1 MRKLF
6 LAISGGEIMLTG
18 GYFVLNEN
26 KEPSNQVEEAT
37 IKVIN
42 EAEKIIS
49 KETIYTISQEKI
61 IEGALKGMTEAIND
75 PYSVYYTK
83 EEAALHKQS
92 LASNRVGV
100 GIELTESG
108 GKFLIIAA
116 IKKSPAHEAGIA
128 PFDEIV
134 QIGDQRID
142 GNTMQE
148 VLKMLQ
154 GKEGEKVELTVYRPS
169 AERHFTFTLE
179 RKKLTN
185 DTVETA
191 VIKEDDHTIG
201 VVEVHLFGE
210 PTFEDWIR
218 SMKSFEQQ
226 KVSGIIIDLR
236 NNPGGY
242 LHATTQ
248 MLGAYH
254 TSVQQYGF
262 MENAR
267 GDLESLQTIV
277 TESKDDL
284 AKFLQTTPTVILIN
298 GGSASASEVFT
309 AALKKWE
316 LATIIGEKSFGKGT
330 VQETWPLSNGG
341 EMKLTTHKWL
351 TLDREWIHG
360 KGVTPHIEQSAHPL
374 HQVQLKIITE
384 EYQSGDFSED
394 IAYVQQILDALGY
407 TATRK
412 DGYFD
417 QGTANAIK
425 QFRKNYM
432 MIEGDSID
440 AQFVQKFMEVVQDEK
455 SKRENDPQIQMGISY
470 LMHEIAQK

>member
-1 MRKLF
+1 MRKLL
-6 LAISGGEIMLTG
+6 LAISGGVIMLAG
-18 GYFVLNEN
+18 GYVVLNEN
-26 KEPSNQVEEAT
+26 QEQSNDTAEVKLQVL
-37 IKVIN
+37 N
-42 EAEKIIS
+42 EAEKLIT

-61 IEGALKGMTEAIND
+61 LEGALKGMTEAIND

-92 LASNRVGV
+92 LASDRVGI

-134 QIGDQRID
+134 QIDEQRVD
-142 GNTMQE
+142 GSSMQD

-154 GKEGEKVELTVYRPS
+154 GPEGEKVEITVFRPS

-191 VIKEDDHTIG
+191 ILKEEDKSIG
-201 VVEVHLFGE
+201 IIEIHLFGE
-210 PTFEDWIR
+210 PTYDDWLRAI
-218 SMKSFEQQ
+218 KSFEEQ
-226 KVSGIIIDLR
+226 KVAAIMIDLR

-248 MLGAYH
+248 MLS
-254 TSVQQYGF
+254 TFQTKVTPYGY

-267 GDLESLQTIV
+267 GELEPLQTIV
-277 TESKDDL
+277 TESDDKL
-284 AKFLQTTPTVILIN
+284 ATFLRATPIVILMN
-298 GGSASASEVFT
+298 GGSASASEVFA

-316 LATIIGEKSFGKGT
+316 AATIIGEKSFGKGT

-341 EMKLTTHKWL
+341 EMKLSTHKWL
-351 TLDREWIHG
+351 TLDREWIHH
-360 KGVTPHIEQSAHPL
+360 KGITPHIEQSAHPL
-374 HQVQLKIITE
+374 QQVQLKIITQD
-384 EYQSGDFSED
+384 YTIGDFSED
-394 IAYVQQILDALGY
+394 IAYVQQVLDAIGY
-407 TATRK
+407 TATRT

-417 QGTANAIK
+417 EGTANVIE
-425 QFRKNYM
+425 QFRKNHK
-432 MIEGDSID
+432 MIDGNKID
-440 AQFVQKFMEVVQDEK
+440 AQFVQMFMKVVQDEK
-455 SKRENDPQIQMGISY
+455 NKRENDPQVQMGISY
-470 LMHEIAQK
+470 LLNEIEQK

>member
-1 MRKLF
+1 MRKL
-6 LAISGGEIMLTG
+6 LLVISGALMMLTG
-18 GYFVLNEN
+18 GYFVFNDNMES
-26 KEPSNQVEEAT
+26 SNNTEVARLQVL
-37 IKVIN
+37 N

-49 KETIYTISQEKI
+49 KETIYSISQEKI
-61 IEGALKGMTEAIND
+61 LEGALKGMTEAIND

-92 LASNRVGV
+92 LASDRVGI
-100 GIELTESG
+100 GIELTESS

-134 QIGDQRID
+134 QIGEQRVA
-142 GNTMQE
+142 GKSMQD

-154 GKEGEKVELTVYRPS
+154 GKEGGKVEMTIYRPS

-185 DTVETA
+185 DTVDTA
-191 VIKEDDHTIG
+191 IVKEGDKAIG
-201 VVEVHLFGE
+201 IVEIHLFGE
-210 PTFEDWIR
+210 PTYDDWLRAI
-218 SMKSFEQQ
+218 KSFEEQ
-226 KVSGIIIDLR
+226 KVSAMIIDLR

-248 MLGAYH
+248 MLSTFH
-254 TSVQQYGF
+254 TKVTRYGY

-267 GDLESLQTIV
+267 GELEPLQTIV

-284 AKFLQTTPTVILIN
+284 AKFLQGIPIVVLIN

-309 AALKKWE
+309 AALKNWE
-316 LATIIGEKSFGKGT
+316 AATIIGEKSFGKGT

-341 EMKLTTHKWL
+341 EMKLSTHKWL
-351 TLDREWIHG
+351 TLDREWVHH
-360 KGVTPHIEQSAHPL
+360 KGITPHIEQSAHPL
-374 HQVQLKIITE
+374 QQLQLKVIAKDYTL
-384 EYQSGDFSED
+384 GNFSED
-394 IAYVQQILDALGY
+394 IAYVQQVLDALGY
-407 TATRK
+407 TATRT

-417 QGTANAIK
+417 EGTASAIQ
-425 QFRKNYM
+425 QFRKNYN
-432 MIEGDSID
+432 MIEGDEID
-440 AQFVQKFMEVVQDEK
+440 AQFIQKFMQVVQDEK
-455 SKRENDPQIQMGISY
+455 SKRENDPQVQMGISY
-470 LMHEIAQK
+470 LLHELDQK